1 MTRSVAPSKA
11 NDTPSKS
18 EWRPSDPTLTEG
30 VTMDKHSRRDFIK
43 VSACAAGAAVLGA
56 RRAMAAEQPHMEFPT
71 APRERLAA
79 ASYPFRAYIDSPSGY
94 ERDRSLPGMELKDFA
109 RAVKEK
115 LNLVHIEPWNIHF
128 RSTEPGYLAELR
140 SAWEKAGATPINV
153 ACDIRASVYDPDAAK
168 RAKAVSLG
176 KTWVDAAAAVGSP
189 GIRLNNPGARGAKP
203 DAALAAGSLRQI
215 ADHGAE
221 RNVQISLENDNP
233 VSEDPFFLVSVIEKA
248 DHPWLH
254 ALPDFGNTM
263 TNRGAEYNNRAM
275 KAMFEHAYCISHMKD
290 GEFNDNGQFVTVD
303 VEKTFAIAKAAGYRG
318 YYSIEWEGHGNPY
331 EGTARLR
338 DMCLKYLA

>member
-1 MTRSVAPSKA
+1 MTMEKQ
-11 NDTPSKS
+11 T
-18 EWRPSDPTLTEG
+18 
-30 VTMDKHSRRDFIK
+30 RRDFLK
-43 VSACAAGAAVLGA
+43 RSTLTAAAAALGAGAAGAVD
-56 RRAMAAEQPHMEFPT
+56 QPHMQFPS

-94 ERDRSLPGMELKDFA
+94 ERDRSLPGMELKDFGK
-109 RAVKEK
+109 AVKEK
-115 LNLVHIEPWNIHF
+115 LDLIHIEPWNIHF

-140 SAWEKAGATPINV
+140 AAWAKAGVTAIDL
-153 ACDIRASVYDPDAAK
+153 AADIRASVYDPDPTR
-168 RAKAVSLG
+168 RARAVSLG
-176 KTWVDAAAAVGSP
+176 KTWVDAAAGVGSP

-203 DAALAAGSLRQI
+203 DAALAADSLRQI
-215 ADHGAE
+215 ADYGAE
-221 RNVQISLENDNP
+221 KNIQISLENDNP

-248 DHPWLH
+248 NHPWLH

-263 TNRGAEYNNRAM
+263 TNRGAAYNDRAM

-290 GEFNDNGQFVTVD
+290 GEFNDNGQFVNVD
-303 VEKTFAIAKAAGYRG
+303 VAKTFAIAKAAGYHG
-318 YYSIEWEGHGNPY
+318 YFSIEWEGHGNPY